1 MQKPPPTAPPLPRPP
16 SRPRLALRVLHSLRT
31 LRAAC
36 VGIGSR
42 FGARAPRLVIDPADL
57 ARDPP
62 APGRSRIVLGTAR
75 VIILPRPDP

>member
-1 MQKPPPTAPPLPRPP
+1 MQTPPTAPPIPRPP
-16 SRPRLALRVLHSLRT
+16 SRPRLALRALHGLRT

-36 VGIGSR
+36 AR

-62 APGRSRIVLGTAR
+62 APGGRSRIVLGTAR